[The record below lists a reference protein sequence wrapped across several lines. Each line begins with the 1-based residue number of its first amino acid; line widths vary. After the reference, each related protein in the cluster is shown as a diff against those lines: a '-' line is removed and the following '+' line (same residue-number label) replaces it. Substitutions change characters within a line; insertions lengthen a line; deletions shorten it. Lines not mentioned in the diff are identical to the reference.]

1 MTLFTPAPAYAPS
14 PGHDSSFPSR
24 CAKGRRKKGLGRVL
38 SLGTLVLAFAAPAAA
53 EDVEAFYKGKTV
65 TAIVGSGVG
74 GGYDANMRLLARH
87 LPRHIPGQPRMIVQN
102 MPAASGI
109 AALNYVYNIAPRDGT
124 IISGAA
130 NTMPFDPL
138 FGGPAAK
145 FDVFK
150 LNWLGS
156 ISKQTNVCLAWGATA
171 FKTLDDVM
179 KQKMRVSATGATGWR
194 SFLPNMINGVAGTQF
209 DVING
214 YESAASM
221 LAVERGEVDG
231 MCADYATVKSTQGD
245 WIKND
250 RIVVL
255 AQFGLTPLPGLDHV
269 PMGLDRIKDP
279 LDHSAVKLFMT
290 QQEWGRPFVMPPEVP
305 ADRLAAMRAAFDAT
319 MKDPAFLAEADK
331 QNLDVDPLSGTE
343 MDRLF
348 KEAYASPPEVV
359 ERTKVLLKRAG
370 AI

>member
-1 MTLFTPAPAYAPS
+1 MAAAL
-14 PGHDSSFPSR
+14 
-24 CAKGRRKKGLGRVL
+24 
-38 SLGTLVLAFAAPAAA
+38 AAPADAQSI
-53 EDVEAFYKGKTV
+53 EGFYKGKTI

-74 GGYDANMRLLARH
+74 GGYDAVMRLLSRH
-87 LPRHIPGQPRMIVQN
+87 ITHHIPGEPKIIVQN

-109 AALNYVYNIAPRDGT
+109 AALNYVYNIAPRDGSV
-124 IISGAA
+124 ISGAA

-156 ISKQTNVCLAWGATA
+156 LAKQTNVCLAWGATP
-171 FKTLDDVM
+171 FKTLADVQ

-194 SFLPNMINGVAGTQF
+194 SFLPLLVNGVTGTKF
-209 DVING
+209 EVING

-231 MCADYATVKSTQGD
+231 MCADYATVKTTQND
-245 WIKND
+245 WIEQKK
-250 RIVVL
+250 IVVL
-255 AQFGLTPLPGLDHV
+255 AQFGLTPLAGLENV
-269 PMGLDRIKDP
+269 PMGLDIIKDP
-279 LDHSAVKLFMT
+279 QDHAAVRLFMM

-305 ADRLAAMRAAFDAT
+305 ADRLAALRTAFDMT
-319 MKDPAFLAEADK
+319 MKDPAFLTEAAKLRIDI
-331 QNLDVDPLSGTE
+331 DPMSGAE
-343 MDRLF
+343 MDKMF
-348 KEAYASPPEVV
+348 KDAYTTPPEVV

>member
-1 MTLFTPAPAYAPS
+1 MHIAACRSTFLPAARAFAILTAGTVGFS
-14 PGHDSSFPSR
+14 ALPGH
-24 CAKGRRKKGLGRVL
+24 AQ
-38 SLGTLVLAFAAPAAA
+38 T
-53 EDVEAFYKGKTV
+53 VEQFYKGKTL

-74 GGYDANMRLLARH
+74 GGYDTTMRLLSRH
-87 LPRHIPGQPRMIVQN
+87 ITRHIPGEPKIIVQN

-109 AALNYVYNIAPRDGT
+109 AALNHVYNIAPRDGT
-124 IISGAA
+124 VISGAA

-156 ISKQTNVCLAWGATA
+156 LAKQTNVCLAWAAGP
-171 FKTLDDVM
+171 FKSLDDVM

-194 SFLPNMINGVAGTQF
+194 SFLPQLINGVAGTKF

-231 MCADYATVKSTQGD
+231 MCADYATVKTTQND
-245 WIKND
+245 WIEQKK
-250 RIVVL
+250 IVVL
-255 AQFGLTPLPGLDHV
+255 AQFGLTPLVGLENV
-269 PMGLDRIKDP
+269 PMGLDVIKDP
-279 LDHSAVKLFMT
+279 KDHAAVQLFMM

-305 ADRLAAMRAAFDAT
+305 ADRLAAMRAAFDTT
-319 MKDPAFLAEADK
+319 MKDVEFKAEADK
-331 QNLDVDPLSGTE
+331 LRVDIDPMSGAE
-343 MDRLF
+343 MDKLF
-348 KEAYASPPEVV
+348 KAAYATPAETV

>member
-1 MTLFTPAPAYAPS
+1 MHKISRRPPALPASQAPFARS
-14 PGHDSSFPSR
+14 A
-24 CAKGRRKKGLGRVL
+24 CRVL
-38 SLGTLVLAFAAPAAA
+38 VVLSFGMAAAFTAKPAAA
-53 EDVEAFYKGKTV
+53 QSVEGFYKGKTV

-74 GGYDANMRLLARH
+74 GGYDAVMRLLSRH
-87 LPRHIPGQPRMIVQN
+87 ITRHIPGEPKIVVQN

-109 AALNYVYNIAPRDGT
+109 AALNHVYNIAPRDGSV
-124 IISGAA
+124 ISGAA

-156 ISKQTNVCLAWGATA
+156 LAKQTNVCLAWGATP
-171 FKTLDDVM
+171 FKTLADVQQ
-179 KQKMRVSATGATGWR
+179 QKMRVSATGATGWR
-194 SFLPNMINGVAGTQF
+194 SFLPNLINGVAGTKF
-209 DVING
+209 EVING

-231 MCADYATVKSTQGD
+231 LCADYATVKSTQND
-245 WIKND
+245 WVEQKK
-250 RIVVL
+250 IVVL
-255 AQFGLTPLPGLDHV
+255 AQFGLTPLAGLEHV
-269 PMGLDRIKDP
+269 PMGLDSIADP
-279 LDHSAVKLFMT
+279 ADHRAVELFMM

-319 MKDPAFLAEADK
+319 MKDPAFLAEAEKLRIDI
-331 QNLDVDPLSGTE
+331 DPMTGAE
-343 MDRLF
+343 MDKMF
-348 KEAYASPPEVV
+348 KEAYATPPEVV

>member
-1 MTLFTPAPAYAPS
+1 MKTFHHAVPTRRRLLPFGVLLF
-14 PGHDSSFPSR
+14 
-24 CAKGRRKKGLGRVL
+24 
-38 SLGTLVLAFAAPAAA
+38 GTCAAA
-53 EDVEAFYKGKTV
+53 SAGAQSVESFYKGKTI
-65 TAIVGSGVG
+65 TAIVGSGAG
-74 GGYDANMRLLARH
+74 GGYDTVMRLLARH
-87 LPRHIPGQPRMIVQN
+87 ITRQIPGEPKIVVQN

-109 AALNYVYNIAPRDGT
+109 AALNHVYNIAPRDGT
-124 IISGAA
+124 VISGAA

-156 ISKQTNVCLAWGATA
+156 LAKQTNVCLAWATTP
-171 FKTLDDVM
+171 FKTLDHVM
-179 KQKMRVSATGATGWR
+179 AQKMRVSATGATGWR
-194 SFLPNMINGVAGTQF
+194 SFLPQLINGVAGTKF
-209 DVING
+209 EVING

-231 MCADYATVKSTQGD
+231 MCADYATVKSTQLD
-245 WIKND
+245 WIEQKK
-250 RIVVL
+250 IVVL
-255 AQFGLTPLPGLDHV
+255 AQFGLTPLAGLDHV
-269 PMGLDRIKDP
+269 PMGLDRIADP
-279 LDHSAVKLFMT
+279 ADRKAVQLFMM

-305 ADRLAAMRAAFDAT
+305 ADRLAAMRTAFDAT
-319 MKDPAFLAEADK
+319 MKDAAFNAEAEK
-331 QNLDVDPLSGTE
+331 QRIDIDPLAGTE

-348 KEAYASPPEVV
+348 KEAYATPPEVV

>member
-1 MTLFTPAPAYAPS
+1 MMPMPCLAVPS
-14 PGHDSSFPSR
+14 P
-24 CAKGRRKKGLGRVL
+24 RRGPL
-38 SLGTLVLAFAAPAAA
+38 SLGVLLFGTLALGTGAPAAA
-53 EDVEAFYKGKTV
+53 QSVENFYKGKTI

-74 GGYDANMRLLARH
+74 GGYDATMRLLSRH
-87 LPRHIPGQPRMIVQN
+87 IARHIPGEPKIVVQN

-109 AALNYVYNIAPRDGT
+109 AALNHVYNIAPRDGSV
-124 IISGAA
+124 ISGAA

-156 ISKQTNVCLAWGATA
+156 LAKQTNVCLAWGTTP
-171 FKTLDDVM
+171 FKTLADVT

-194 SFLPNMINGVAGTQF
+194 SFLPSLINGVAGTKF
-209 DVING
+209 EVING

-231 MCADYATVKSTQGD
+231 MCADYATVKTTQND
-245 WIKND
+245 WIEQKK
-250 RIVVL
+250 IVVL
-255 AQFGLTPLPGLDHV
+255 AQFGLTPLAGLEHV
-269 PMGLDRIKDP
+269 PMGLDSIADP
-279 LDHSAVKLFMT
+279 ADHKAVELFMM

-319 MKDPAFLAEADK
+319 MKDPAFLAEAEKLRIDI
-331 QNLDVDPLSGTE
+331 DPLTGAD
-343 MDRLF
+343 MDKMF
-348 KEAYASPPEVV
+348 KAAYATPPEVV